1 MPPLQFFRE
10 LFEIRWMIEPQAV
23 ALAAVRATAEDLAEI
38 AQAYAAMAAADPAGD
53 TAIDADLRF
62 HGAVLAAGH
71 NDLLLQMGNLIGVGL
86 VISYRISSDTFT
98 VFLPLHK
105 AVLDA
110 IAERRPSEG
119 RMAMERLLAETRQF
133 LEKQMA
139 GSMEYAA
146 LS

>member
-23 ALAAVRATAEDLAEI
+23 ALAAERATAEDLAEI
-38 AQAYAAMAAADPAGD
+38 RQAYADMAAADPAGD

-62 HGAVLAAGH
+62 HRGILAAGH

-86 VISYRISSDTFT
+86 LISYRISSDTFT
-98 VFLPLHK
+98 VFLPQHK

-110 IAERRPSEG
+110 IADRRPSEG
-119 RMAMERLLAETRQF
+119 RRAMERLLAETRAF
-133 LEKQMA
+133 LERQMA

-146 LS
+146 S